1 MTYSKPELKAV
12 GSASAVILGSKAT
25 SGTDAQNVQ
34 PANQIPAYDLD
45 E

>member
-12 GSASAVILGSKAT
+12 GSANVVILGSKNQ
-25 SGTDAQNVQ
+25 SGTDANGAL